1 MEKLKG
7 RNLLSIKDLN
17 SDELKKL
24 LELATELKSGKKNI
38 KCNKVLGLLFSKAS
52 TRTRVSFTVAMYQLG
67 GQVID
72 LNPNVTQ
79 VSRGELLIDTARV
92 LG

>member
-38 KCNKVLGLLFSKAS
+38 KCN
-52 TRTRVSFTVAMYQLG
+52 RTRYIYIFKSF
-67 GQVID
+67 
-72 LNPNVTQ
+72 N
-79 VSRGELLIDTARV
+79 
-92 LG
+92 